1 MARLTAGVSPA
12 LTWAT
17 TEEVAKA
24 AGVHQTTVG
33 RWLKLGLLPAPE
45 VRNMGRRGRTTRWPL
60 HAPEQARWVKTQL
73 DAGFS
78 FDEVRTSLEAGEFIA
93 SGTS

>member
-1 MARLTAGVSPA
+1 MSPA

-17 TEEVAKA
+17 TGQVAA
-24 AGVHQTTVG
+24 AASVHETTVG
-33 RWLKLGLLPAPE
+33 RWLKQGLLPAPE

-60 HAPEQARWVKTQL
+60 YAPAQARWVKSQL

-78 FDEVRTSLEAGEFIA
+78 FDEVRAALAAGEFSPTA
-93 SGTS
+93 TS

>member
-1 MARLTAGVSPA
+1 MPYTAAVSPA

-17 TEEVAKA
+17 TEQVAAA
-24 AGVHQTTVG
+24 AGVHVTTVG

-45 VRNMGRRGRTTRWPL
+45 IRNMGRRGRTTRWLL
-60 HAPEQARWVKTQL
+60 HAPDQARWVKAQL

-78 FDEVRTSLEAGEFIA
+78 FDEVRAALEAGEFTPPSPA
-93 SGTS
+93 

>member
-1 MARLTAGVSPA
+1 VSPA

-17 TEEVAKA
+17 TEQVAAA
-24 AGVHQTTVG
+24 AGVHETTVG
-33 RWLKLGLLPAPE
+33 RWLKLGLLPTPE

-60 HAPEQARWVKTQL
+60 HAPEQARWVKAQL

-78 FDEVRTSLEAGEFIA
+78 FDEVRVALEAGEFVPSVTA
-93 SGTS
+93 